1 MSSAIGELSSIKN
14 QLELTDN
21 IIGELSKRNIGSI
34 HIWLQKQDPKS
45 ERLQEQFILGEPD
58 ELLENE
64 IKKFVARKRE
74 SLLSKL
80 KTLAREELLKISN
93 MD

>member
-21 IIGELSKRNIGSI
+21 LIGELSKSNISSV
-34 HIWLQKQDPKS
+34 HIWVKKEDPKN
-45 ERLQEQFILGEPD
+45 EHLQGQFILGEPD

-80 KTLAREELLKISN
+80 KTLAREELFKISN